1 MEIKKFDF
9 VIIFGATGDLVER
22 KVIPSLHHLFE
33 NQQINKD
40 NFKVFAFARRDFTNG
55 KYNEFIDASLQ
66 KHLKNS
72 EFKVNPDF
80 YNIFEYVK
88 GNLDSKDCFIELN
101 QKILKLEAEL
111 NICANKLFYLA
122 IPPSLYDEVIMHI
135 KDTQFNQMCKGA
147 EVKVLV
153 EKPFGLDSA
162 SAGLTDKILKDV
174 FKEEQIFRLD
184 HYLGKSIIRDIPAVK
199 EKLKDI
205 WNSEHIERVFISTTE
220 TIGVENRGAFFDSIG
235 SLRDVGQNHLLE
247 IVAFI
252 AMENVP
258 IENVAEFRAARA
270 NVLNELIKYSNDDAG
285 RSTFRAQYKGY
296 KEIPNVNPSSTTETY
311 FKVAVFIDNSQWK
324 YTKFVIE
331 AGKRT
336 GQARSFVEINFKN
349 KDKLFINFN
358 RENPFIRLFRG
369 PNYEELMVSP
379 KTDSQYVEEYAVMLE
394 EALAGNLTYF
404 IDQSEVKAQWEF
416 IDPIIKSWEEN
427 AVPLFTYM
435 PDDISILSVS
445 KI

>member
-1 MEIKKFDF
+1 MEITKYDY
-9 VIIFGATGDLVER
+9 VVIFGATGDLVER
-22 KVIPSLHHLFE
+22 KVIPSLYHLFVSK
-33 NQQINKD
+33 QISIA

-55 KYNEFIDASLQ
+55 KYNEFIDSSLQ
-66 KHLKNS
+66 KHFKNTDF
-72 EFKVNPDF
+72 EVEEDF
-80 YNIFEYVK
+80 YSIFEYVQ
-88 GNLDSKDCFIELN
+88 GNLDDKDCFVNLN
-101 QKILKLEAEL
+101 KKILNLEAEL

-147 EVKVLV
+147 EVKVLI
-153 EKPFGLDSA
+153 EKPFGLDLGS
-162 SAGLTDKILKDV
+162 SEVTDNIIKDV

-184 HYLGKSIIRDIPAVK
+184 HYLGKSILRNIPLVK

-205 WNSEHIERVFISTTE
+205 WNTQNIERVFISTTE
-220 TIGVENRGAFFDSIG
+220 TLGVENRGEFFDSIG

-247 IVAFI
+247 IIALI
-252 AMENVP
+252 AMENVSSEK
-258 IENVAEFRAARA
+258 INEFRAARA
-270 NVLNELIKYSNDDAG
+270 NILNKLIKYSNDDAG

-296 KEIPNVNPSSTTETY
+296 KEIDNVKENSQTETY
-311 FKVAVFIDNSQWK
+311 FKVAAYIDTPEWK

-336 GQARSFVEINFKN
+336 GQSRSFVEIDFKN
-349 KDKLFINFN
+349 KDKLFINFS
-358 RENPFIRLFRG
+358 RENPFIRLFKG
-369 PNYEELMVSP
+369 ANYEELMTSE
-379 KTDSQYVEEYAVMLE
+379 KSDSQYVEEYAVMLK
-394 EALAGNLTYF
+394 EALSGDLTYF
-404 IDQSEVKAQWEF
+404 IDHKEVKAQWEF
-416 IDPIIKSWEEN
+416 IDPIVKSWKEN